1 MPAGP
6 RTDRGWAITVTV
18 SSDSETVTVPFELT
32 PWHRRPRLAGP
43 LTLRLSFS
51 ARLGRAAANLT
62 VGESIGEPDSGA
74 GFQASVLTVR
84 SCSAHQPAV
93 RDTAGNGRPGR
104 QLRGLVAG
112 ELGARCRRIILPSSV
127 AVPLAQTR

>member
-93 RDTAGNGRPGR
+93 RDTAAGQ
-104 QLRGLVAG
+104 QLSGLVAG
-112 ELGARCRRIILPSSV
+112 ELGDRCRRIILASSV
-127 AVPLAQTR
+127 PVPLAQTR